1 MVVGS
6 AGAVVY
12 LSKELDAVVC
22 LSELTVWEELE
33 DCVRLSFGGSF
44 LATLLW
50 RFRLCGIVLF
60 VCAFG
65 LSVRQS
71 VCLVLFRSVP
81 FVFLEFLNL
90 CFAQG
95 GAPRVTWK
103 KKTGSGARRKRFF
116 GRRGS
121 GRRDIFI
128 FGEQRLSQSACVFAE
143 SNQSATVECLFA

>member
-95 GAPRVTWK
+95 GAPRPWK
-103 KKTGSGARRKRFF
+103 KKVCVRHVVLSCEVEN
-116 GRRGS
+116 
-121 GRRDIFI
+121 IFC
-128 FGEQRLSQSACVFAE
+128 EQRSYSDARSHV
-143 SNQSATVECLFA
+143 